1 MNWLNLS
8 TTDLTSATFLGCEP
22 VDRATWLCLMA
33 YCAIHET
40 GGIIVGC
47 AGWGDR
53 MWQQVAGVT
62 KDEVHRDTTLWT
74 WADGGIVVQLYPVG
88 QEAVVRAK
96 RQGGLTRAT
105 QREEER
111 KKKKKRK
118 RKEKERTPDRTPSRT
133 PTSVAEIESIYQ
145 LYPRKMA
152 KNAALKAIESAL
164 KTVSVEDLAEAV
176 KSFATC
182 VEGCD
187 SQFVPYPAS
196 WFNAGRW
203 TDDREEWARI
213 GRDNPRQP
221 NLDDITLPGEYG

>member
-8 TTDLTSATFLGCEP
+8 TKDLTSPAFLGCEP
-22 VDRATWLCLMA
+22 TDRATWLCLMA
-33 YCAIHET
+33 YCAIQET
-40 GGIIVGC
+40 GGVIEGC
-47 AGWGDR
+47 GGWGDR
-53 MWQQVAGVT
+53 MWQQVVGIT
-62 KDEVHRDTTLWT
+62 KAEAHREVSLWSWEDDDLT
-74 WADGGIVVQLYPVG
+74 VNLYPVG
-88 QEAVVRAK
+88 QEDVVKAK
-96 RQGGLTRAT
+96 RQGGVTRA
-105 QREEER
+105 QQAGKERE
-111 KKKKKRK
+111 KKRK
-118 RKEKERTPDRTPSRT
+118 GKERSPSRAPSRTPSRT

-152 KNAALKAIESAL
+152 KKAALKAIESAL
-164 KTVSVEDLAEAV
+164 KTVSVEDLTEAV

-182 VEGCD
+182 VEGRD

-213 GRDNPRQP
+213 GRDRPRQP